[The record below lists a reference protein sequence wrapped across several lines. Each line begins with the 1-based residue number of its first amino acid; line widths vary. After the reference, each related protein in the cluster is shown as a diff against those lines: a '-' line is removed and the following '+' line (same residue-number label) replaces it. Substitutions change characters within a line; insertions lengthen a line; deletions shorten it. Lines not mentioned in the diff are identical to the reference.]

1 MSSLHTGT
9 KPAYAIGL
17 DVGGTKIAAGVVSG
31 QGEMLERV
39 AQPTPR
45 SGTGEAT
52 LRLTLQL
59 VGDLRRRHPGVR
71 AIGVG
76 AAGMVDWPDGHVR
89 WAPNNSY
96 RDVPLRAIL
105 AAETGLPAV
114 VDNDANAAAWAEACL
129 GAGVGHR
136 DLLVLT
142 VGTGIGAGLILDGRL
157 YRGATG
163 IGGEAGHI
171 IVDPSGPRCGCG
183 SAGCLEAMGSGSALG
198 RAGRDAALRDP
209 DGMLAWLAGGAD
221 QVTGEAVFEAARVG
235 NATARAIFGQTGY
248 WLGIGIASLVTL
260 LDIELVVIGGG
271 LSATGELLL
280 GPARSSF
287 ERFVFARGHRRLPP
301 IVSARLGAEAGI
313 VGAALLALGSVP
325 DGTEETAPATAA
337 DLVDHAAALAATMPP
352 PLNSV
357 KVPRLRKQQQ
367 LSAVHIIE

>member
-1 MSSLHTGT
+1 MSGLHTGI
-9 KPAYAIGL
+9 KAAYAIGL
-17 DVGGTKIAAGVVSG
+17 DVGGTKVAAGVVTC

-45 SGTGEAT
+45 SGTGETT

-59 VGDLRRRHPGVR
+59 VHDLRRRHPGVR

-96 RDVPLRAIL
+96 RDLPLRAIL

-142 VGTGIGAGLILDGRL
+142 VGTGIGAGLILGGRL
-157 YRGATG
+157 YPGATG

-171 IVDPSGPRCGCG
+171 IVDSSGPRCGCG
-183 SAGCLEAMGSGSALG
+183 SAGCLEVMGSGSALG

-209 DGMLAWLAGGAD
+209 DGMLAGLAGGFSSGRPGRASS
-221 QVTGEAVFEAARVG
+221 ASSSAAAIGSCRLSCPPG
-235 NATARAIFGQTGY
+235 SARKRGSWA
-248 WLGIGIASLVTL
+248 
-260 LDIELVVIGGG
+260 
-271 LSATGELLL
+271 
-280 GPARSSF
+280 PRSWPWAACRT
-287 ERFVFARGHRRLPP
+287 EPGKPRPPRRPIWSIMPP
-301 IVSARLGAEAGI
+301 IWS
-313 VGAALLALGSVP
+313 
-325 DGTEETAPATAA
+325 
-337 DLVDHAAALAATMPP
+337 TMPP
-352 PLNSV
+352 
-357 KVPRLRKQQQ
+357 R
-367 LSAVHIIE
+367 